1 MADTPKTE
9 GKTDGK
15 PEGKPERK
23 PKGEGKPEHGKP
35 EHGKPEHGKPEHGKP
50 EHGKKGPPA
59 AAAAEAAPAGEGQAA
74 APAAGELGGGPKRE
88 RSNRPPR
95 KPSRRYKQAL
105 AKLGDRTKLYTPEDG
120 FKLLK
125 SLQATKFEEAVEV
138 AVRIG
143 IDPKKTEQLVRGS
156 VSLPKGIGKTIKI
169 AVFAEGDKAKEA
181 QAAGADF
188 VGGKDLADKIEGGFT
203 DFDMT
208 IAAPDMMKYVGKLGK
223 VLGPQGKMPSPKAG
237 TVTPDVGKA
246 VREFKAGKIE
256 FRTDAGAN
264 IHAAIGRRSFTVDDL
279 SANLR
284 AFVEHLK
291 TMRPTQAKGTF
302 IRRVCVSM
310 TMSPS
315 VQVDLS

>member
-1 MADTPKTE
+1 MADTQQPQSEQPQQPAQATL
-9 GKTDGK
+9 
-15 PEGKPERK
+15 
-23 PKGEGKPEHGKP
+23 GEEK
-35 EHGKPEHGKPEHGKP
+35 
-50 EHGKKGPPA
+50 A
-59 AAAAEAAPAGEGQAA
+59 
-74 APAAGELGGGPKRE
+74 KR
-88 RSNRPPR
+88 RSNRPPA
-95 KPSRRYKQAL
+95 KPSRRYRDAL
-105 AKLGDRTKLYTPEDG
+105 AKVDRNKLYPPEDG
-120 FKLLK
+120 LKLLK
-125 SLQATKFEEAVEV
+125 SLQAAKFEEAVEV

-143 IDPKKTEQLVRGS
+143 IDPKKTEQLIRGS
-156 VSLPKGIGKTIKI
+156 VSLPKGIGKSVKI

-264 IHAAIGRRSFTVDDL
+264 IHAAIGRRSFSVDDL
-279 SANLR
+279 ASNLR
-284 AFVEHLK
+284 AFVEHIK
-291 TMRPTQAKGTF
+291 TLRPAQAKGTF
-302 IRRVCVSM
+302 IRKVSVSM
-310 TMSPS
+310 TMSPG
-315 VQVDLS
+315 VNIDLT